1 MKLTLRKRAKR
12 IAEPYVAQ
20 YGRSPAWVKSA
31 TLVLIALILLPD
43 PFDWVPRIAFMDEV
57 LYASI
62 LLHLLHKYGALPHE
76 EKKSAKDLVKEIF
89 TKDKDGSGTV

>member
-1 MKLTLRKRAKR
+1 LTLRKRAKR

-43 PFDWVPRIAFMDEV
+43 PFDWIPGIAFLDEL
-57 LYASI
+57 LYATI
-62 LLHLLHKYGALPHE
+62 LLKLLHKYGALPDE
-76 EKKSAKDLVKEIF
+76 NQKNPKDLVMEILGR
-89 TKDKDGSGTV
+89 DKVNK

>member
-1 MKLTLRKRAKR
+1 LTLRKRAKR

-43 PFDWVPRIAFMDEV
+43 PFDWIPGIAFLDEL
-57 LYASI
+57 LYATI
-62 LLHLLHKYGALPHE
+62 LLRLLHKYGALPNE
-76 EKKSAKDLVKEIF
+76 DRKNPKDLVMEILGR
-89 TKDKDGSGTV
+89 DKVNK